1 MGVISAL
8 CDNEKVESLPQK
20 LYGLQRLMYLPSS
33 LLQKKLEDP
42 PVLDQWFSSVGPRQA
57 VLTSPI
63 TGERV
68 RNAVSQVT
76 PRSTESETPGGGAQ
90 KSVF

>member
-20 LYGLQRLMYLPSS
+20 LYGLQRLTYLLSS

-42 PVLDQWFSSVGPRQA
+42 PVLDQWFSKCGPQ
-57 VLTSPI
+57 TGSINI
-63 TGERV
+63 TGEHV

-76 PRSTESETPGGGAQ
+76 PRSTESETPGGGAH